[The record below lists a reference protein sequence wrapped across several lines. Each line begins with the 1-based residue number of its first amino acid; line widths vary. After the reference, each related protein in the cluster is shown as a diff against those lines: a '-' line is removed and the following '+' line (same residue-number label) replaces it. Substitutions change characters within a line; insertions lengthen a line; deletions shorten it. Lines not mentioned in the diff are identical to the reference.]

1 MRQEAEARH
10 GVGYIK
16 GDLAILEDGEYGDA
30 LDLGTKLDQALIDLT
45 ALIDHL
51 WHAEQ
56 TSHTDGA
63 R

>member
-1 MRQEAEARH
+1 
-10 GVGYIK
+10 
-16 GDLAILEDGEYGDA
+16 LEDGEYGDA
-30 LDLGTKLDQALIDLT
+30 LDLGTELDQALIDLT
-45 ALIDHL
+45 ALIHHL